1 MHENNPTWGFYN
13 RKTGKVVPA
22 YLVLGNDT
30 PATLKDFIAEFHEF
44 NVSNVE
50 IEKVNEGFCIDMV
63 KLLAPI
69 YNPKRN
75 IFCVGKNYS
84 EHIRELDPDERK
96 KVNDAGYPAFFTKA
110 TNTVTGPYDSIPL
123 HENLTA
129 EVDYEAELGV
139 IIGKRC
145 SDIKAENAY
154 DYVFGYTIINDVTA
168 RDLQK
173 KHLQWFKGKSLD
185 GFCPMGPW
193 IVTKDEIEDPMNLN
207 ITCRVNGELRQN
219 SNTCNMIESIS
230 SLISNL
236 SKGLTLE
243 PGDILATGTP
253 SGVGMGFNPPKF
265 LKKGDVVRIEIEK
278 IGYIENTAL

>member
-1 MHENNPTWGFYN
+1 
-13 RKTGKVVPA
+13 
-22 YLVLGNDT
+22 
-30 PATLKDFIAEFHEF
+30 
-44 NVSNVE
+44 
-50 IEKVNEGFCIDMV
+50 MV